1 MFTTWV
7 EEKVSSTSSGG
18 EFEDNDGFWTIMT
31 ILFEMMIESTFV
43 NGKME
48 FDSMD
53 SGIEVI
59 LEEEIVVGET
69 ILIVAIERGV
79 H

>member
-18 EFEDNDGFWTIMT
+18 EFEDNDGFCTIMT
-31 ILFEMMIESTFV
+31 ILFEMKIESTFA

-53 SGIEVI
+53 SGSEVI

>member
-1 MFTTWV
+1 
-7 EEKVSSTSSGG
+7 
-18 EFEDNDGFWTIMT
+18 MT
-31 ILFEMMIESTFV
+31 ILFEMMIESTFA

-53 SGIEVI
+53 SGNEVI

-79 H
+79 HQ

>member
-1 MFTTWV
+1 
-7 EEKVSSTSSGG
+7 
-18 EFEDNDGFWTIMT
+18 MT
-31 ILFEMMIESTFV
+31 ILFEMMIESTFA

-53 SGIEVI
+53 SGSEVI

-69 ILIVAIERGV
+69 ILIVAIERGD
-79 H
+79 HQ